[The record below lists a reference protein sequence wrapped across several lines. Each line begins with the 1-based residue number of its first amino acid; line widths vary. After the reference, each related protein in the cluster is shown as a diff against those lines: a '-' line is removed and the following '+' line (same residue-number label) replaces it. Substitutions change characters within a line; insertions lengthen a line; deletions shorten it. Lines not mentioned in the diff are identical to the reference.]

1 MGSRLSGFEAHAG
14 VTSGIGHEWGLLGG
28 RVDAV
33 VVHEL
38 RKGEEF
44 VPVVLSFVDEDS
56 EEQLHFLVDSFRL
69 TVGRGLICVGGGSFM
84 PSKRY
89 SSRVNLATN

>member
-14 VTSGIGHEWGLLGG
+14 VTSGVSHEWGLLGG

-38 RKGEEF
+38 REGEEF
-44 VPVVLSFVDEDS
+44 VPVVLSFMDEDS
-56 EEQLHFLVDSFRL
+56 EVQLHLLVDSFRL
-69 TVGRGLICVGGGSFM
+69 TVGLGMICCGRG
-84 PSKRY
+84 
-89 SSRVNLATN
+89 